1 MLLLL
6 LAALLVVSA
15 TQGELLVWKLGARQ
29 IYLFLAAQI
38 KFQSFQFVKKQGPA
52 AIAEGKQS
60 VYTVIMDAPPDKNVK
75 LELSTVD
82 GYIR

>member
-1 MLLLL
+1 MDVL
-6 LAALLVVSA
+6 
-15 TQGELLVWKLGARQ
+15 
-29 IYLFLAAQI
+29 
-38 KFQSFQFVKKQGPA
+38 KFQSFQFMKQEGPA

-60 VYTVIMDAPPDKNVK
+60 VYTVIMDAPPEKNVK